1 MPRALHCH
9 PSRVDRVVVVRQDL
23 LQDGSPDD
31 VAPLRERGLAD

>member
-9 PSRVDRVVVVRQDL
+9 PSRGGRGVVVRQDL

-31 VAPLRERGLAD
+31 VGPLQERGLAD